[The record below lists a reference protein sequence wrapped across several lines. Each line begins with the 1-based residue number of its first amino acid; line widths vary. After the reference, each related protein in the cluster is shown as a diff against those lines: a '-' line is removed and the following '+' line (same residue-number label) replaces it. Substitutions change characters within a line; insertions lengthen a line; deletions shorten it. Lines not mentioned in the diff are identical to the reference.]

1 MPINHCNFI
10 LWPILR
16 I

>member
-1 MPINHCNFI
+1 MR

-16 I
+16 RWN